1 MGFDLYGENPKN
13 NAMEDDLNRRDA
25 LGKKWSDGSLT
36 EEQEEE
42 YFALTKAIRADN
54 PGEYFRNNVWW
65 WRKLWIFVCNSCDKI
80 LSEKDISG
88 GSFNDNHLI
97 TEDKA
102 LAIAD
107 RLDALLEDGTVDT
120 IQKDVMEQ
128 VEAGRKINKQVEKEI
143 QELRKLV
150 IKATGNEDI
159 VPMNYPEEWREQYDK
174 IRSKENWS
182 SRYPFHKDN
191 VKEFSKFCRQ
201 SGGFRIC

>member
-1 MGFDLYGENPKN
+1 MGFDLYGVNPKN
-13 NAMEDDLNRRDA
+13 NALEDDLNRRDV
-25 LGKKWSDGSLT
+25 LDKKWSDGSLT

>member
-1 MGFDLYGENPKN
+1 MGFDLYGVNPKN

-25 LGKKWSDGSLT
+25 LDKKWIDGSLT
-36 EEQEEE
+36 EKQEEE

-65 WRKLWIFVCNSCDKI
+65 WRKLWIFVCNACDDI
-80 LSEKDISG
+80 LSEEDMNYG
-88 GSFNDNHLI
+88 NTNDNHLI

-107 RLDALLEDGTVDT
+107 KLDALLEDGTVDT

-128 VEAGRKINKQVEKEI
+128 VEAGRKINKQVEKEV

-159 VPMNYPEEWREQYDK
+159 VPMNYPEEWKEQYEK
-174 IRSKENWS
+174 IRSKEDWS
-182 SRYPFHKDN
+182 ARYPFHKDN

>member
-65 WRKLWIFVCNSCDKI
+65 WRKLWIFVCNACDKI